1 MNTEEKTITLEELP
15 VERLDEFWA
24 IHLPY
29 LIDDGIIDDE
39 EDIEYFSGEEYRGI
53 LREHMLREKDK
64 QRFAYFIENGERIGA
79 VSYCIYESEDGKC
92 FMLDFWVFDE
102 FRGNGTGR
110 RCFEAFEAH
119 AKAQGAVCF
128 ELNSTKPDSV
138 RFWKSLGFTEN
149 GADEWDMPLYI
160 KN

>member
-1 MNTEEKTITLEELP
+1 
-15 VERLDEFWA
+15 
-24 IHLPY
+24 
-29 LIDDGIIDDE
+29 
-39 EDIEYFSGEEYRGI
+39 
-53 LREHMLREKDK
+53 MLREKDK

-92 FMLDFWVFDE
+92 FMLDFWVFDR

-119 AKAQGAVCF
+119 AKAQGAVYY

-149 GADEWDMPLYI
+149 GVDEWDMPLYI
-160 KN
+160 KK